1 MSQNFTHYTYIGV
14 ANGLREPT
22 SMLDL
27 RHCSIRT
34 RVKLIHELT
43 AKGELLAK
51 CPWGVECPDLE
62 TCRKAVQW
70 LYDRRKPRR
79 PIVTSDYVVAFYAAR
94 CLNRL
99 G

>member
-1 MSQNFTHYTYIGV
+1 MSQDFTHYTYIGGV
-14 ANGLREPT
+14 NGMREPT

-27 RHCSIRT
+27 RHCGVKT

-43 AKGELLAK
+43 IKGELLAK
-51 CPWGVECPDLE
+51 CPWGVQCPDLE

-79 PIVTSDYVVAFYAAR
+79 PLVSAAQLQTFYAAR
-94 CLNRL
+94 CLNR
-99 G
+99 